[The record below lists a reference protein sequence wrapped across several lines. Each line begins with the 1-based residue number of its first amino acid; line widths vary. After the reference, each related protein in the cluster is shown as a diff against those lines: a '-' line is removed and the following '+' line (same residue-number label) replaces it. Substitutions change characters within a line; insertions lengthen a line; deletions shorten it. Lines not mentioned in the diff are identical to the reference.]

1 MKHPLT
7 STLALALA
15 AGISSSAMASVTI
28 DWVTVGNPG
37 NLAQSSDNRNH
48 GFSDGDGYGK
58 VDYTY
63 QIGQNMVTNTQ
74 YAAFL
79 NAAAK
84 SDPYGLYNTQMND
97 SIHGGITRSGSD
109 GSYTYTVKAGM
120 GNKPVVFVSWFDA
133 ARMSNWMHNGQGNGS
148 TETGAYTLNGATS
161 GIITKNVSASV
172 WIPTED
178 EWFKAAYYNGDT
190 GMYSLYA
197 TGADTIST
205 AQANYGSSVG
215 TLTDIGA
222 YDLASFYGTYDQ
234 SGNAFEWNDAISGSS
249 RGLRGGSWLNR
260 GEASLRSSLRLDYD
274 PSLGDLNVGFRLA
287 SVPEPST
294 VILTMLFSAGLVC
307 RRRR

>member
-1 MKHPLT
+1 MKHPLA

-15 AGISSSAMASVTI
+15 IGISSSAMATVTI

-48 GFSDGDGYGK
+48 SFSGGDGFGK

-97 SIHGGITRSGSD
+97 STHGGITRSGSD

-133 ARMSNWMHNGQGNGS
+133 ARMANWMHNGQGSGS

-161 GIITKNVSASV
+161 GIITMNVGASV

-190 GMYSLYA
+190 GMYSLFA
-197 TGADTIST
+197 TGADTISS
-205 AQANYGSSVG
+205 AQANYWPDGPG
-215 TLTDIGA
+215 TLTDVGA
-222 YDLASFYGTYDQ
+222 YELASFYGTYDQ
-234 SGNAFEWNDAISGSS
+234 AGNAWEWNDAVISGSS
-249 RGLRGGSWLNR
+249 RGLRGGSWNNSVF
-260 GEASLRSSLRLDYD
+260 SLRSSDRYDLD
-274 PSLGDLNVGFRLA
+274 PSDEGSSWGSVSLVSLNRALW
-287 SVPEPST
+287 S
-294 VILTMLFSAGLVC
+294 
-307 RRRR
+307 